1 METGQEKHH
10 AIGKHDKDVEQNKKE
25 KPGCTPGR
33 FAWLVWHLTSLS
45 LYTELIT
52 VMQRAQFYSTKA
64 REGGWE
70 RKGGINKTL
79 GKQGKTTTEQHFLQ
93 KTKCCVVTVSLYW
106 CSKSPLWKRLP
117 VCPDF
122 TVHFLWV
129 RHKWMAKPFK
139 APTVRRVHTHT
150 DILLKPTRNKNGFI
164 FAFFNEEKTI

>member
-70 RKGGINKTL
+70 RKGGGGGINKTP
-79 GKQGKTTTEQHFLQ
+79 GKPQQNNTSSRKLN
-93 KTKCCVVTVSLYW
+93 VV
-106 CSKSPLWKRLP
+106 
-117 VCPDF
+117 
-122 TVHFLWV
+122 
-129 RHKWMAKPFK
+129 
-139 APTVRRVHTHT
+139 
-150 DILLKPTRNKNGFI
+150 
-164 FAFFNEEKTI
+164 